1 MRSSSSRAGRT
12 ATSRPSREC
21 AAASAAVQRRGG
33 AGSPEPPLPPRSS
46 SLSLLHRPL
55 GLLGMAAARAPR
67 AFVRSQER
75 SRGQQVHSRPGSA
88 SFGRAGICLAGDRA
102 PARHRGLLKTRGFQS
117 TATARAVRAALDSC
131 GGPGRSAVAS
141 RSALLRR
148 STPRRLSC
156 KNPAEQCAEHTA
168 PLDRRAQACSFS
180 FCLSQSLHPTSPPR
194 PRARFPLILLPC
206 LASLRNRLHRLHLP
220 VPGVSYVVRL
230 PWLHVLPARPRVR
243 PNRPAQL
250 PARRGVR
257 GRGTLT
263 RTGSRCRRGRGR
275 AAATRGRRC

>member
-1 MRSSSSRAGRT
+1 MSAPPRRRRFSG
-12 ATSRPSREC
+12 
-21 AAASAAVQRRGG
+21 AAALAAP
-33 AGSPEPPLPPRSS
+33 SPRYPPRSS

-180 FCLSQSLHPTSPPR
+180 FCLSQSLHPTSPP
-194 PRARFPLILLPC
+194 A
-206 LASLRNRLHRLHLP
+206 
-220 VPGVSYVVRL
+220 
-230 PWLHVLPARPRVR
+230 PARALPSHPPPLPRLTPESSPSPPPPGPRGLLCRAAPVAPR
-243 PNRPAQL
+243 PPCA
-250 PARRGVR
+250 PARQAEP
-257 GRGTLT
+257 T
-263 RTGSRCRRGRGR
+263 R
-275 AAATRGRRC
+275 AAAGKAWRAWARDTHPYWIALSTWERTSCSDSGS